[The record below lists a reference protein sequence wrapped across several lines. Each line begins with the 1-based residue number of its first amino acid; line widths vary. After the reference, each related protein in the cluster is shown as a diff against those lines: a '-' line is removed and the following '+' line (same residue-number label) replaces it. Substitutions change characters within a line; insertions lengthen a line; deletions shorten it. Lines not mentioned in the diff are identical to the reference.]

1 MRGYLLGQGW
11 LKATTPQKVTLKEVE
26 THRNFDLGALQMTCR
41 QLQSAGQAH
50 KSRICS
56 SAGQRPLPQQLFTTS
71 VKLRKGEFLLS
82 QMCGLWFTL
91 LKSQELLLPS
101 GENVLILRKML
112 YNTCSVGGVFLFWKP
127 FPKKQHWDNIV
138 YKCTVDSS
146 GLCHWK
152 FSCVQPG
159 STVPLLLIK

>member
-1 MRGYLLGQGW
+1 
-11 LKATTPQKVTLKEVE
+11 
-26 THRNFDLGALQMTCR
+26 MTCR

-127 FPKKQHWDNIV
+127 FPKKNNIETILCINAQSIAQACV
-138 YKCTVDSS
+138 TGNFPVSS
-146 GLCHWK
+146 
-152 FSCVQPG
+152 P
-159 STVPLLLIK
+159 VPQSHCCL